1 MVTVCVSAIGEGG
14 FSTMAS
20 LVRTIL
26 VVEHGPSQGQPVTRH
41 FSFEPH
47 HYAKRVTSAAAA
59 LNFVE
64 YIKPDLFLLDHH
76 LPDTDGLA
84 LYDLLRETKEL
95 ASIPAIIFGVPL
107 STPAHTVSKTQRL
120 VLLGTLIEL
129 EGLGID
135 REEVIMRGTLAIQA
149 LVNQKLEPSE
159 QKVRSR

>member
-47 HYAKRVTSAAAA
+47 HHAKVVTSAAAA

-64 YIKPDLFLLDHH
+64 YIKPNLFLLEQH
-76 LPDTDGLA
+76 LPDIDGLA
-84 LYDLLRETKEL
+84 LYELLRETKEL
-95 ASIPAIIFGVPL
+95 ASIPAIIFGVLLP
-107 STPAHTVSKTQRL
+107 TRAHTVIKTQRVEL
-120 VLLGTLIEL
+120 MGTLIEL
-129 EGLGID
+129 EELGID
-135 REEVIMRGTLAIQA
+135 VVELGIPFVM
-149 LVNQKLEPSE
+149 N
-159 QKVRSR
+159 